1 MSNSSLL
8 TRSCVLTAALLCF
21 FLAIIQSSIW
31 NGAET
36 PPWILSLTI
45 IHAASEY
52 IYKTVG
58 GPLDVTDYYFFGR
71 VFFLVYLGLFV
82 GLKHWRKRDL
92 IRKTKPFRVF
102 QAALIISLVGNTIAY
117 WGGSW
122 FGTEVRFIG
131 FWLTEV
137 PALTVACSAS
147 LVLGIQM
154 MRHKTAPLHEAI
166 LFAGTPVLALVST
179 ASFQY
184 MPHGPI
190 FGILLA
196 LLFLTFSQKEKP
208 VL

>member
-8 TRSCVLTAALLCF
+8 TRSCVLMAALLCF

-45 IHAASEY
+45 IHAASKY
-52 IYKTVG
+52 IYETLG
-58 GPLDVTDYYFFGR
+58 DPLGVTEYYFFGR

-92 IRKTKPFRVF
+92 IRKTNPFRIF
-102 QAALIISLVGNTIAY
+102 QAALIIAFVGNIIAY
-117 WGGSW
+117 WGGGW
-122 FGTEVRFIG
+122 FGTDVRFIG

-137 PALTVACSAS
+137 PALAVALSAS
-147 LVLGIQM
+147 LVLSIQM
-154 MRHKTAPLHEAI
+154 IRHKSAPLREAI
-166 LFAGTPVLALVST
+166 LFAGTPVFAFVST

-184 MPHGPI
+184 MPHGPV

-196 LLFLTFSQKEKP
+196 LLFLTSAQKEKP